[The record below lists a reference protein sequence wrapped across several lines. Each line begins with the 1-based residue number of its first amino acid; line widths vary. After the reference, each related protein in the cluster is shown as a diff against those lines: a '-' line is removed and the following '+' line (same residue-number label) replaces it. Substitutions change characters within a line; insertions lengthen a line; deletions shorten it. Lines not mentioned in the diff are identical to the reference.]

1 MNRLL
6 DELDSDGFVMCLDI
20 GHVAITGTEPEDYIR
35 GMSNKRLKALHV
47 HDTDGLRD
55 RHWLMG
61 DGVIDWVDFGNALS
75 EIGFEGCFSIESV
88 VKANSPEDRK
98 AQLTRL
104 HTTAKKIIGA

>member
-47 HDTDGLRD
+47 HDTDYL
-55 RHWLMG
+55 G
-61 DGVIDWVDFGNALS
+61 DTHTIPYLGKHNWNEICKALG
-75 EIGFEGCFSIESV
+75 EIGYDGAFTYKNCRNLLKMRN
-88 VKANSPEDRK
+88 VK
-98 AQLTRL
+98 
-104 HTTAKKIIGA
+104 